1 MMIDIENLFKLRAAV
16 GRYGEM
22 DAAGWWNTQGV
33 LGPRGTAL
41 YKRGLPRTHLFA
53 RVRLVTNVARVR
65 SATIYPAPGI
75 ATLWSLPAMLERSL
89 AFEERG
95 WTANGKPADE
105 WADFEGRLAPPP
117 EEDLAGW
124 LASLGLGNPAVN
136 QDVEKLELAPGG
148 KGVEVS
154 GPLDNASIQL
164 LAAAHSRGS
173 PRNLVVPFIPG
184 GLEAAE

>member
-1 MMIDIENLFKLRAAV
+1 MTIDLESLFKLRAAV

-22 DAAGWWNTQGV
+22 DAAGWWNTNGV

-75 ATLWSLPAMLERSL
+75 ATLWSLPATLERSL

-95 WTANGKPADE
+95 WAANGKPTE
-105 WADFEGRLAPPP
+105 TWAEFEATLAAPP
-117 EEDLAGW
+117 EADLGSW

-148 KGVEVS
+148 KGVEVP
-154 GPLDNASIQL
+154 GPVTSESIQL
-164 LAAAHSRGS
+164 LAAAHGRSSQRT
-173 PRNLVVPFIPG
+173 LIVPFIPG
-184 GLEAAE
+184 GLEATE

>member
-1 MMIDIENLFKLRAAV
+1 MTIALENLFKLRAAV

-53 RVRLVTNVARVR
+53 RVRLVTSVARVR
-65 SATIYPAPGI
+65 SATIYPAPRI
-75 ATLWSLPAMLERSL
+75 ATLWSLPATLERSL

-95 WTANGKPADE
+95 WADNGKPDE
-105 WADFEGRLAPPP
+105 GWAEFEAKLASPP
-117 EEDLAGW
+117 EEDLGGW
-124 LASLGLGNPAVN
+124 LTSLGLADPTASQNV
-136 QDVEKLELAPGG
+136 VKLDLAPGG
-148 KGVEVS
+148 KGVEVP
-154 GPLDNASIQL
+154 GPVDNASIQL

-173 PRNLVVPFIPG
+173 PRNLIVPFIPG

>member
-1 MMIDIENLFKLRAAV
+1 MTVDLEHLFQLRAAV

-22 DAAGWWNTQGV
+22 DAAGWWNTHGV

-41 YKRGLPRTHLFA
+41 YKRGLPRTHLFS

-75 ATLWSLPAMLERSL
+75 ATLWSLPATLERSL

-95 WTANGKPADE
+95 WAANGNPGEE
-105 WADFEGRLAPPP
+105 WADFEAKLASPP
-117 EEDLAGW
+117 EEDLVDW
-124 LASLGLGNPAVN
+124 LASLGLGDPAVN
-136 QDVEKLELAPGG
+136 QDVVKLELAPGG
-148 KGVEVS
+148 KGVEIR
-154 GPLDNASIQL
+154 GPVTSESIQL
-164 LAAAHSRGS
+164 LAAAHGRGS